1 MRMVVEHLA
10 SYAVVLNMLIS
21 GSVWAGSSVQI
32 TLDELRLRSGTDEA
46 RIRNKK
52 ETTVEGRPS
61 AIGADVEMTGVTVI
75 NGEVYIDGEKVPAG
89 KRSFTSKKTGKNYAI
104 EWGKNGNVSVA
115 EK

>member
-1 MRMVVEHLA
+1 VVVKHLA

-21 GSVWAGSSVQI
+21 GSAWAESSVQI
-32 TLDELRLRSGTDEA
+32 TSDELRLRSGTDEMG
-46 RIRNKK
+46 IRNKK
-52 ETTVEGRPS
+52 EIAIEGRAS
-61 AIGADVEMTGVTVI
+61 AIGADVEMTGVAVI
-75 NGEVYIDGEKVPAG
+75 NGEVYIDGEKLPPG